1 MSVLV
6 CRLNDVEL
14 PVWLLDDLSTAEDVL
29 CLSVLIWN
37 RGQKLT
43 WRHTRL
49 STKSGHRR
57 SALLT
62 LSQTFEARLSGSTH
76 GLCTAILIHN
86 GSHIFASC
94 SSLPEKL
101 LEWSEQDLLRILEW
115 DVPIFALFAR
125 IYAYSTNDELLLGI
139 DLNELLFTW
148 DLVANWRHGSVDSS
162 SSRGRSGS
170 HKALTVDLTGSQG
183 SLVPTRSKFTYRL
196 VAHL

>member
-6 CRLNDVEL
+6 SRLNDVEL
-14 PVWLLDDLSTAEDVL
+14 AIWLLDDLSTAEDIL

-37 RGQKLT
+37 GRQKLT

-49 STKSGHRR
+49 STKSGHWR

-62 LSQTFEARLSGSTH
+62 LSKTFEARLSSCTH
-76 GLCTAILIHN
+76 GLSTAILIHN
-86 GSHIFASC
+86 GSHVFASC

-101 LEWSEQDLLRILEW
+101 LEWSEKDLLRILERN
-115 DVPIFALFAR
+115 VPILTLFAC
-125 IYAYSTNDELLLGI
+125 IYAYSTYNELLLGI

-162 SSRGRSGS
+162 SSRGRGRS
-170 HKALTVDLTGSQG
+170 HKALTVKLTGSQG
-183 SLVPTRSKFTYRL
+183 SLVTARRELST
-196 VAHL
+196 H